1 MEWSVSIIW
10 AKTMSDVVL
19 ISPDP
24 MTRINDRWLLRNLDL
39 QQIVAAVPDNLSYK
53 NFVDNFAHDMEPQ
66 HVELGQQAF
75 LHVITETVYHYP
87 STYLSEK
94 PIKPIVCKR
103 PFVILGPAGSLASL
117 RAMGFRTFQSFW
129 DESYDIIDDPEKRL
143 LAVVDIVE
151 WVSAKSLDEV
161 QSLCTSMTD
170 VLNYN
175 FEFYQKYFH
184 NRESE
189 RLEAK
194 CLANLKPR
202 YDTNQNPNS

>member
-1 MEWSVSIIW
+1 
-10 AKTMSDVVL
+10 MSNVVL
-19 ISPDP
+19 IAPDP
-24 MTRINDRWLLRNLDL
+24 VTRINDRWLLRNPEL
-39 QQIVAAVPDNLSYK
+39 QQIVATVPYNLSYK
-53 NFVDNFAHDMEPQ
+53 NFVDNFAHDMVSQ
-66 HVELGQQAF
+66 HTELGQQAF

-103 PFVILGPAGSLASL
+103 PFVIVGPAGSLASL
-117 RAMGFRTFQSFW
+117 RNLGFQTFHAFW
-129 DESYDIIDDPEKRL
+129 DESYDNIANPEERL

-151 WVSAKSLDEV
+151 WLCAKSLVEL
-161 QSLCTSMTD
+161 QSLCTSMSD

-175 FEFYQKYFH
+175 FAFYQKHFH

-194 CLANLKPR
+194 CMANLKPR

>member
-1 MEWSVSIIW
+1 
-10 AKTMSDVVL
+10 MSNVVL
-19 ISPDP
+19 IAPDP
-24 MTRINDRWLLRNLDL
+24 ITRINDRWLLKNLEL
-39 QQIVAAVPDNLSYK
+39 QQIVAAVPDTLSYK
-53 NFVDNFAHDMEPQ
+53 NFVDNFAHNMGPQ
-66 HVELGQQAF
+66 NSELGQQAF
-75 LHVITETVYHYP
+75 LHVVTETVYHYP

-103 PFVILGPAGSLASL
+103 PFVIVGPAGSLASL
-117 RAMGFRTFQSFW
+117 RNIGFRTFHAFW
-129 DESYDIIDDPEKRL
+129 DESYDDITDPEKRL

-151 WVSAKSLDEV
+151 WVSAKSLVQV

-175 FEFYQKYFH
+175 FAFYQKHFH

>member
-1 MEWSVSIIW
+1 MAWSASIIW
-10 AKTMSDVVL
+10 AKTMSDVV
-19 ISPDP
+19 IIAPDP
-24 MTRINDRWLLRNLDL
+24 VTRINDRWLLRNHEL
-39 QQIVAAVPDNLSYK
+39 QQIVAAVPDNVSYK
-53 NFVDNFAHDMEPQ
+53 NFVDTFSHDMETQ
-66 HVELGQQAF
+66 HAELGQQAF
-75 LHVITETVYHYP
+75 LHVIAETVYHYP
-87 STYLSEK
+87 VTYLSEK

-103 PFVILGPAGSLASL
+103 PFVIVGPVGSLESL
-117 RAMGFRTFQSFW
+117 RSMGFRTFHAFW
-129 DESYDIIDDPEKRL
+129 DESYDVIADPEERL

-151 WVSAKSLDEV
+151 WISAKSLVQV

-175 FEFYQKYFH
+175 FEFYRKHFH

-194 CLANLKPR
+194 CMANLKPR